1 MRVFL
6 HSETTGTTLKVVR
19 RASDPL
25 AEIEAPRFIHHS
37 GSWSHFLRHWWC
49 EEHIGPGSYDWPT
62 AVHCAPPV
70 SYGDNDM
77 HCGDLRLYQT
87 R

>member
-6 HSETTGTTLKVVR
+6 HSETT
-19 RASDPL
+19 
-25 AEIEAPRFIHHS
+25 
-37 GSWSHFLRHWWC
+37 
-49 EEHIGPGSYDWPT
+49 
-62 AVHCAPPV
+62 V